1 MILPTATYRLQF
13 RNGMTFDRA
22 AALVPYLK
30 KLGISHLY
38 ASPVFTATRDSTH
51 GYDVTHATQI
61 DPSLGGRAGFER
73 MVQALK
79 SAGLGLI
86 LDIVPNHMAASL
98 ENPWWRDVMAHGEHS
113 RYAPYF
119 DIDWSR
125 PLTLPFLGDTFAEA
139 LEKGEISVR
148 ADPQSGLPTLAYF
161 DNFYPLALDSW
172 QGLNLQDKVDIA
184 ALHERQAYRL
194 ICWRDAATDLSYRRF
209 FEITGLVGVRVEDPE
224 VFAATHRLILEL
236 VHSGAVAG
244 LRIDHVDGLADPQG
258 YLERLRQQAGP
269 DCYITVE
276 KILGAEEPLAA
287 DWPVA
292 GTTGYEFIT
301 ALADAL
307 VVSDGIKALRQAYP
321 ARNDMAVELRAA
333 KALMVDRNFA
343 GEFTRLLALA
353 QDIAQEA
360 IAENALRNTLRE
372 LLLAFPVYRTYATAE
387 GLPAADEALL
397 HAVAANIG
405 AVTSPEALSF
415 ITGLFHGAAG
425 DSQIAL
431 FRTRF
436 QQLSGPLMAKSVEDT
451 LFFRQCTA
459 LALNEVGGE
468 PLPQGFSLARFHAA
482 MQTRQQ
488 QQPQGLSSTSTHDTK
503 RGEDARARLYTLSE
517 APERWATAVT
527 RWRQMHQAHIK
538 LLPAGPAPGP
548 AVEWML
554 YQALAGAWPVSLR
567 PDDAG
572 GLQELETRFVA
583 FVEKALREAK
593 QRTDWAESNE
603 SYEEAVLAYAR
614 QLLSPTSQAFL
625 QDFTATLQPFI
636 HAGLAN
642 SLSQTIIKLLAPGVP
657 DIYQGSEALNFSLVD
672 PDNRQPVDFARL
684 AQLLTSHPP
693 QPDNWLSGQ
702 LKQQMIAT
710 LLPLRQQHPQLFL
723 AGDYLPLAASS
734 EHLIAFAR
742 VDAHTALIVVV
753 PRLPLTAFAGNLPQP
768 LPTWQISLPAPL
780 ANRRYNNVISHEEL
794 ALADVL
800 TSKQPYLVLLSG

>member
-1 MILPTATYRLQF
+1 MILPTATYRIQF

-98 ENPWWRDVMAHGEHS
+98 ENPWWRDVIAHGEHS
-113 RYAPYF
+113 RYAHYF

-148 ADPQSGLPTLAYF
+148 ADPHSGLPTLAYF

-172 QGLNLQDKVDIA
+172 QGLNLEDKVDIA

-224 VFAATHRLILEL
+224 VFAATHQLILAL
-236 VHSGAVAG
+236 VHSGAVTG

-276 KILGAEEPLAA
+276 KILGVEEALAA

-321 ARNDMAVELRAA
+321 ARNDMAAELRAA

-343 GEFTRLLALA
+343 GEFNRLLALA
-353 QDIAQEA
+353 KDIAQDA
-360 IAENALRNTLRE
+360 FAENTLRNALRE

-397 HAVAANIG
+397 QTVAANIG
-405 AVTSPEALSF
+405 AETSPEALSF
-415 ITGLFHGAAG
+415 ITGLFHGEAA
-425 DSQIAL
+425 DNQIAL

-503 RGEDARARLYTLSE
+503 RGEDTRARLYTLSE
-517 APERWATAVT
+517 APERWSAAVT
-527 RWRQMHQAHIK
+527 RWRHMHQAHIK
-538 LLPAGPAPGP
+538 PLPAGPAPGP
-548 AVEWML
+548 AVEWMM
-554 YQALAGAWPVSLR
+554 YQALAGAWPVSLKR
-567 PDDAG
+567 DDAA

-614 QLLSPTSQAFL
+614 QLLSPASLVFL

-672 PDNRQPVDFARL
+672 PDNRQPVDFA
-684 AQLLTSHPP
+684 LLEQWLHSPSS
-693 QPDNWLSGQ
+693 QPDSWLSGQ
-702 LKQQMIAT
+702 LKQQTIAT
-710 LLPLRQQHPQLFL
+710 LLPLRQQHPALFCD
-723 AGDYLPLAASS
+723 GDYLPLTASS
-734 EHLIAFAR
+734 DHLIAFAR
-742 VDAHTALIVVV
+742 VHPQATLIVVV

-768 LPTWQISLPAPL
+768 LPTWQIALPESLAH
-780 ANRRYNNVISHEEL
+780 RRYYNVISHKEE

-800 TSKQPYLVLLSG
+800 IGAQPYLVLLSS